1 MGTITPFGDIT
12 KVFVPSH
19 RTTTANLQAIY
30 PFMSAP
36 GLGGRGTYI
45 GHEIMGGSFCF
56 DPWELYAQGK
66 LTNPNML
73 VLGQVGRGKS
83 SLIKSLLVRSLV
95 FGRRS
100 AILDPK
106 GEYGSLA
113 QVLNSP
119 HIKVQ
124 PGGSVI
130 VNPLDPGPGS
140 EHIAPDEIIRRQTTL
155 LQSLLVASLNRD
167 LTPEE
172 RTACDL
178 ALESLRDDTGGQG
191 MTLPK
196 VVGKLLS
203 PTPEMAAKVNT
214 NVEQLAH
221 ASRDMALELRR
232 MCEGDLRGMFDGETN
247 IKVDWNGPTVVFDL
261 SAVFSSSALGLLM
274 TCATAWLQAAIARPN
289 AGKRFI
295 VVDEAWAVLANVGVA
310 RWLQQSYKLSRT
322 YGVANVAIMH
332 RVSDLQ
338 ASGAAGSE
346 AYNLAKGLLSDT
358 ETRIIYGQPVSEVQ
372 LATEIGLTSAEAE
385 LMPLLRRGQALWK
398 VGQSSHLVQHIL
410 GNMETSIVDTDS
422 NMRKTVIEDGEIV
435 AQTLSDA
442 DIEQDEDYRSQASF
456 GSFAPE
462 INDLFAGDTER
473 ADAYLE
479 TMTGQD
485 QPTQTST
492 WGQAHNESSSAGNSP
507 EKVGPA
513 QATYPQ
519 ESNTTKTKW
528 GEAR

>member
-1 MGTITPFGDIT
+1 MGSTTPFGDIT

-83 SLIKSLLVRSLV
+83 SLVKSLLVRSLV

-113 QVLNSP
+113 GVLNSP

-124 PGGSVI
+124 PGGSVT
-130 VNPLDPGPGS
+130 VNPLDPGPGAS
-140 EHIAPDEIIRRQTTL
+140 LVAPDEIIRRQTTL
-155 LQSLLVASLNRD
+155 LQSLLVASLNRG
-167 LTPEE
+167 LSPEE
-172 RTACDL
+172 RTSCDL
-178 ALESLRDDTGGQG
+178 ALESLRDETGGQG

-196 VVGKLLS
+196 VVTKLLN
-203 PTPEMAAKVNT
+203 PTQDMAQKVNT
-214 NVEQLAH
+214 TPEKLA
-221 ASRDMALELRR
+221 ASSREIALELRR

-247 IKVDWNGPTVVFDL
+247 INVNWDGPTVVFDL

-274 TCATAWLQAAIARPN
+274 TCATAWLQSAISRPN

-358 ETRIIYGQPVSEVQ
+358 ETRIIYGQPVSEVK
-372 LATEIGLTSAEAE
+372 LATEMIGLTSAEAE

-398 VGQSSHLVQHIL
+398 VGQSSHLVQHVL
-410 GNMETSIVDTDS
+410 GDMEAQIVDTDAGMRS
-422 NMRKTVIEDGEIV
+422 NNEDFDLSNQDVLPQFADQEDNYREQV
-435 AQTLSDA
+435 ANQGFA
-442 DIEQDEDYRSQASF
+442 D
-456 GSFAPE
+456 E
-462 INDLFAGDTER
+462 INDLFVGDTER
-473 ADAYLE
+473 ADAYTE
-479 TMTGQD
+479 AMTGMNSQEFAESD
-485 QPTQTST
+485 PQSDS
-492 WGQAHNESSSAGNSP
+492 WGASKDDTEGG
-507 EKVGPA
+507 K
-513 QATYPQ
+513 
-519 ESNTTKTKW
+519 
-528 GEAR
+528 

>member
-1 MGTITPFGDIT
+1 MGSTTAFGDIA

-45 GHEIMGGSFCF
+45 GHEVMGGSFCF

-83 SLIKSLLVRSLV
+83 SLVKTLLVRSLV

-130 VNPLDPGPGS
+130 VNPLDPGPGAA
-140 EHIAPDEIIRRQTTL
+140 HLDADEIIRRQTTL

-178 ALESLRDDTGGQG
+178 ALESLRNDTNGKG

-203 PTPEMAAKVNT
+203 PTPEMAATVNT
-214 NVEQLAH
+214 TVEQLAK
-221 ASRDMALELRR
+221 ASRDLALELRR

-247 IKVDWNGPTVVFDL
+247 IEVDWEGPTVVFDL

-274 TCATAWLQAAIARPN
+274 TCATAWLQAAISRPN

-322 YGVANVAIMH
+322 YGTANVAIMH

-338 ASGAAGSE
+338 ASGSAGSE

-358 ETRIIYGQPVSEVQ
+358 ETRIIYGQPVSEVK
-372 LATEIGLTSAEAE
+372 LATEMIGLTSAEAE

-398 VGQSSHLVQHIL
+398 VGQSSHLVQHVL
-410 GNMETSIVDTDS
+410 GAMESAIVDTDAGMTS
-422 NMRKTVIEDGEIV
+422 TGNEPRLIDEPTP
-435 AQTLSDA
+435 
-442 DIEQDEDYRSQASF
+442 DIELKEQQDEYRSQAKFESF
-456 GSFAPE
+456 SPQ

-473 ADAYLE
+473 ADAYIE
-479 TMTGQD
+479 AMTGQD
-485 QPTQTST
+485 QPEEST
-492 WGQAHNESSSAGNSP
+492 GIWGQSIEDL
-507 EKVGPA
+507 
-513 QATYPQ
+513 Q
-519 ESNTTKTKW
+519 EPSQDDEDPTIKKSKW
-528 GEAR
+528 GSGR

>member
-1 MGTITPFGDIT
+1 MSSVTPFGDIT
-12 KVFVPSH
+12 KIFVPSH

-45 GHEIMGGSFCF
+45 GHEVMGGSFCF

-83 SLIKSLLVRSLV
+83 SLVKSLLVRSLV

-106 GEYGSLA
+106 GEYGSFA
-113 QVLNSP
+113 GVLNSP

-124 PGGSVI
+124 PGGSVV

-140 EHIAPDEIIRRQTTL
+140 DLVAPEEIIRRQTTL
-155 LQSLLVASLNRD
+155 LQSLLVASLNRE
-167 LTPEE
+167 LSPEE

-178 ALESLRDDTGGQG
+178 ALESLRNETSGRG
-191 MTLPK
+191 MTIPK
-196 VVGKLLS
+196 VVDKLLN
-203 PTPEMAAKVNT
+203 PTEETAAKVNT
-214 NVEQLAH
+214 NAAHLAA

-232 MCEGDLRGMFDGETN
+232 MCEGDLRGMFDGETTV
-247 IKVDWNGPTVVFDL
+247 KVDWDGPTVVFDL

-274 TCATAWLQAAIARPN
+274 TCATAWMQSAISRPN

-322 YGVANVAIMH
+322 YGVSNVAIMH

-338 ASGAAGSE
+338 ASGSAGSE

-358 ETRIIYGQPVSEVQ
+358 ETRIIYGQPVSEVK
-372 LATEIGLTSAEAE
+372 LATEMIGLSSVEAE

-410 GNMETSIVDTDS
+410 GAMETSIVDTDVA
-422 NMRKTVIEDGEIV
+422 MRRPGEEPPEDDEEFDVENFEIAREEAKTGFSAEM
-435 AQTLSDA
+435 
-442 DIEQDEDYRSQASF
+442 
-456 GSFAPE
+456 
-462 INDLFAGDTER
+462 NDLFAGDKDR
-473 ADAYLE
+473 ADAYVE
-479 TMTGQD
+479 EFGGASTFGNVQD
-485 QPTQTST
+485 ENNQQQVQPEQNTSA
-492 WGQAHNESSSAGNSP
+492 WGRNYVDP
-507 EKVGPA
+507 EEGSK
-513 QATYPQ
+513 
-519 ESNTTKTKW
+519 
-528 GEAR
+528 